1 MFGSHLV
8 NKDIY
13 GKSPFSIGIS
23 IRTSVSENEDLV
35 ALRKASQK
43 HSLSLTWVET
53 LVPCGTC
60 LSPTNDITDDHLQL
74 TEIDGG
80 FRSILTRIGQVD
92 IQIGYHFLFLCGR
105 NYCTVDELVQQ
116 STTRWPLTVATA
128 QKVSKY
134 LRASEY
140 PCQSQHANLLKPCW
154 AQKAVTV
161 SQRHKRRVDRSIVD

>member
-1 MFGSHLV
+1 MWHLISFVIQIVSTTLLIPLVIHMFGSHLV
-8 NKDIY
+8 NKDNY

-116 STTRWPLTVATA
+116 STTRWPLTVASPKSF
-128 QKVSKY
+128 QISS
-134 LRASEY
+134 RF
-140 PCQSQHANLLKPCW
+140 
-154 AQKAVTV
+154 
-161 SQRHKRRVDRSIVD
+161 